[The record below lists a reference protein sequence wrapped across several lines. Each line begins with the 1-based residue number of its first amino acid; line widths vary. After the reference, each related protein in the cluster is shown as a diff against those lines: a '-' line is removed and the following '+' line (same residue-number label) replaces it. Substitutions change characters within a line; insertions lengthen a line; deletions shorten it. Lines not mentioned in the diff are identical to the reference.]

1 MWSWLRRGALPSRL
15 RAGWATLRLDEMR
28 FVALDVDVT
37 GTSLR
42 RDRVTGI
49 AALPVTAAMLRLA
62 DLRYCALP
70 TTPAA
75 STQPSSDWRSRYL
88 SLREM
93 VVGSPVVT
101 YNPDFVRGMIA
112 RTCSV
117 NRLPAIE
124 GDWIDLVAIAG
135 VVDAEVTELTS
146 MEYWLE
152 EMKTG
157 GSRPHDATYDVF
169 AMAQMLQAVL
179 AYCEEA
185 GIETAESLARNH
197 DARTWLRGA

>member
-1 MWSWLRRGALPSRL
+1 LPGRR
-15 RAGWATLRLDEMR
+15 RAGSAALRLDETR

-62 DLRYCALP
+62 DLRYCALA
-70 TTPAA
+70 TTTGA
-75 STQPSSDWRSRYL
+75 STQPASDWRSRYL
-88 SLREM
+88 GLREM
-93 VVGSPVVT
+93 VMGSPIVT
-101 YNPDFVRGMIA
+101 YNPGFVKGMIA
-112 RTCSV
+112 RSCSMH
-117 NRLPAIE
+117 RLPAIE
-124 GDWIDLVAIAG
+124 GDWLDLVAIAG

-152 EMKTG
+152 EMRSG
-157 GSRPHDATYDVF
+157 GSRPHDAAYDVF

-197 DARTWLRGA
+197 DARAWLRGG